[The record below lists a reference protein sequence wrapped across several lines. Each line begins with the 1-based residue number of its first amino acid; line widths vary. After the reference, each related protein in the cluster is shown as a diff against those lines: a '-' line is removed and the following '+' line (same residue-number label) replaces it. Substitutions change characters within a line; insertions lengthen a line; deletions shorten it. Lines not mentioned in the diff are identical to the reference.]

1 MEDAEADILSLI
13 IGQITDERRA
23 LRLRQAA
30 LRQGIVDAI
39 DNLIISAALAAFGI
53 TALVILSSLR
63 IIKPI
68 ERLTAAAVRIAK
80 GDFAPLPK
88 VTQNDEIGA
97 LTNAFSDMSSNLQN
111 MIRRHQEATDNAL
124 ASEQRFRDVAEASS
138 DWIWEIGS
146 DYRITFVSGRFFDV
160 TGLSARAVIGQ
171 PISKFLTPDR
181 TATADCFENLELD
194 GLAPIRDMRCRY
206 SDITNQTRICRLSGK
221 PLFHKTGTFMGYRGT
236 ASDITAEV
244 EAQDIA
250 EHLALHDALTGLPNR
265 IFMAE
270 RLDQNLAKI
279 RRHGGAV
286 SVICLDL
293 DHFKEVNDTLGHA
306 AGDSLL
312 KSVTKRLESTLRI
325 TDTLAR
331 LGGDEFVIVQSEAI
345 QPSGAEVLCRRIL
358 QVISEPFEVEG
369 QNLYIGASLGVS
381 LAPIDSLDPEQLLKN
396 ADVAMYRAKKDGR
409 NSFRFFE
416 AGMDAELQE
425 RKAMERDL
433 RVAIQ
438 NNELEMYYQP
448 LIETHG
454 RAMQGVEA
462 LVRWNRPGFGM
473 VPPGDFIPL
482 AEETG
487 LIIPLGDWILRTSC
501 RQATEWPNLFV
512 AVNLSPTQFKQQ
524 DLIGLVKQVL
534 HDTGLTPNR
543 LELEITE
550 GVLLEQTAYSLM
562 TLRGLQELG
571 VRIAMDDFGTGYS
584 SLSYLQMFAFDKI
597 KLDQSFVQELGKSS
611 GATSIVRT
619 VLDLG
624 RSLGMV
630 TTAEG
635 VETASQRD
643 YLTQQGCNQM
653 QGYLFSRPVPAAEIK
668 NLLLRTYPDVDVPV
682 AKALSS

>member
-1 MEDAEADILSLI
+1 MEL
-13 IGQITDERRA
+13 Q
-23 LRLRQAA
+23 RL
-30 LRQGIVDAI
+30 
-39 DNLIISAALAAFGI
+39 N
-53 TALVILSSLR
+53 
-63 IIKPI
+63 
-68 ERLTAAAVRIAK
+68 
-80 GDFAPLPK
+80 
-88 VTQNDEIGA
+88 
-97 LTNAFSDMSSNLQN
+97 
-111 MIRRHQEATDNAL
+111 
-124 ASEQRFRDVAEASS
+124 
-138 DWIWEIGS
+138 
-146 DYRITFVSGRFFDV
+146 
-160 TGLSARAVIGQ
+160 
-171 PISKFLTPDR
+171 
-181 TATADCFENLELD
+181 
-194 GLAPIRDMRCRY
+194 
-206 SDITNQTRICRLSGK
+206 
-221 PLFHKTGTFMGYRGT
+221 
-236 ASDITAEV
+236 
-244 EAQDIA
+244 
-250 EHLALHDALTGLPNR
+250 
-265 IFMAE
+265 
-270 RLDQNLAKI
+270 
-279 RRHGGAV
+279 
-286 SVICLDL
+286 
-293 DHFKEVNDTLGHA
+293 GHA
-306 AGDSLL
+306 FPL
-312 KSVTKRLESTLRI
+312 T
-325 TDTLAR
+325 
-331 LGGDEFVIVQSEAI
+331 
-345 QPSGAEVLCRRIL
+345 
-358 QVISEPFEVEG
+358 
-369 QNLYIGASLGVS
+369 
-381 LAPIDSLDPEQLLKN
+381 LKN

-416 AGMDAELQE
+416 VGMDAELQE

>member
-1 MEDAEADILSLI
+1 
-13 IGQITDERRA
+13 
-23 LRLRQAA
+23 
-30 LRQGIVDAI
+30 
-39 DNLIISAALAAFGI
+39 
-53 TALVILSSLR
+53 
-63 IIKPI
+63 
-68 ERLTAAAVRIAK
+68 
-80 GDFAPLPK
+80 
-88 VTQNDEIGA
+88 
-97 LTNAFSDMSSNLQN
+97 
-111 MIRRHQEATDNAL
+111 
-124 ASEQRFRDVAEASS
+124 
-138 DWIWEIGS
+138 
-146 DYRITFVSGRFFDV
+146 
-160 TGLSARAVIGQ
+160 
-171 PISKFLTPDR
+171 
-181 TATADCFENLELD
+181 
-194 GLAPIRDMRCRY
+194 
-206 SDITNQTRICRLSGK
+206 
-221 PLFHKTGTFMGYRGT
+221 
-236 ASDITAEV
+236 
-244 EAQDIA
+244 
-250 EHLALHDALTGLPNR
+250 
-265 IFMAE
+265 MAE

-279 RRHGGAV
+279 LRHGGAV

-293 DHFKEVNDTLGHA
+293 DHFKEVNDTLSHA

-325 TDTLAR
+325 TATLAR

-501 RQATEWPNLFV
+501 RQVTEWPNLFV

-550 GVLLEQTAYSLM
+550 GVLLEQSAYSLM

-571 VRIAMDDFGTGYS
+571 VRIAMDAFGTGYS

>member
-1 MEDAEADILSLI
+1 
-13 IGQITDERRA
+13 
-23 LRLRQAA
+23 
-30 LRQGIVDAI
+30 
-39 DNLIISAALAAFGI
+39 
-53 TALVILSSLR
+53 
-63 IIKPI
+63 
-68 ERLTAAAVRIAK
+68 
-80 GDFAPLPK
+80 
-88 VTQNDEIGA
+88 
-97 LTNAFSDMSSNLQN
+97 
-111 MIRRHQEATDNAL
+111 L

-293 DHFKEVNDTLGHA
+293 DHFKEVNDTRGHA

-331 LGGDEFVIVQSEAI
+331 LGGDEFVIAQSEAI

-381 LAPIDSLDPEQLLKN
+381 VAPIDSLDPEQLLKN

-534 HDTGLTPNR
+534 YDTGLTPNR

-584 SLSYLQMFAFDKI
+584 SLS
-597 KLDQSFVQELGKSS
+597 
-611 GATSIVRT
+611 
-619 VLDLG
+619 
-624 RSLGMV
+624 
-630 TTAEG
+630 
-635 VETASQRD
+635 
-643 YLTQQGCNQM
+643 
-653 QGYLFSRPVPAAEIK
+653 
-668 NLLLRTYPDVDVPV
+668 
-682 AKALSS
+682 

>member
-1 MEDAEADILSLI
+1 
-13 IGQITDERRA
+13 
-23 LRLRQAA
+23 
-30 LRQGIVDAI
+30 
-39 DNLIISAALAAFGI
+39 
-53 TALVILSSLR
+53 
-63 IIKPI
+63 
-68 ERLTAAAVRIAK
+68 
-80 GDFAPLPK
+80 
-88 VTQNDEIGA
+88 
-97 LTNAFSDMSSNLQN
+97 
-111 MIRRHQEATDNAL
+111 
-124 ASEQRFRDVAEASS
+124 
-138 DWIWEIGS
+138 
-146 DYRITFVSGRFFDV
+146 
-160 TGLSARAVIGQ
+160 
-171 PISKFLTPDR
+171 
-181 TATADCFENLELD
+181 
-194 GLAPIRDMRCRY
+194 
-206 SDITNQTRICRLSGK
+206 
-221 PLFHKTGTFMGYRGT
+221 
-236 ASDITAEV
+236 
-244 EAQDIA
+244 
-250 EHLALHDALTGLPNR
+250 
-265 IFMAE
+265 
-270 RLDQNLAKI
+270 
-279 RRHGGAV
+279 
-286 SVICLDL
+286 
-293 DHFKEVNDTLGHA
+293 
-306 AGDSLL
+306 
-312 KSVTKRLESTLRI
+312 
-325 TDTLAR
+325 
-331 LGGDEFVIVQSEAI
+331 
-345 QPSGAEVLCRRIL
+345 
-358 QVISEPFEVEG
+358 
-369 QNLYIGASLGVS
+369 
-381 LAPIDSLDPEQLLKN
+381 
-396 ADVAMYRAKKDGR
+396 
-409 NSFRFFE
+409 
-416 AGMDAELQE
+416 MDAELQE